1 MGTDRKRSA
10 AAHSN
15 AARLFGYDLFIS
27 FALGPPPRGTRS
39 YASDLARRLRERDFT
54 VFYSEDEAAPGEQL
68 DKTLVTA
75 LRHSRT
81 LVVVANRDTIENPR
95 WVRKEV
101 EEFMKF
107 HPSRPVIPISV
118 DGAIQAP
125 ALADQARLWL
135 RYQDKDRIWLD
146 ESQAAAEQ
154 GAVSDGVLER
164 LAMAPAWYRSNVRWR
179 WIVRVVAV
187 SLTVLAIALGISAK
201 VANDARKRAD
211 DARKRA
217 DDARAR
223 AEGLVQF
230 MLFDLSAKLKPIG
243 RFGSDGLRERQGEGV
258 LCFARGR
265 PRPPRDCRRFS
276 RLRQCSQWSQPSF
289 PGNGN

>member
-1 MGTDRKRSA
+1 
-10 AAHSN
+10 
-15 AARLFGYDLFIS
+15 
-27 FALGPPPRGTRS
+27 
-39 YASDLARRLRERDFT
+39 
-54 VFYSEDEAAPGEQL
+54 
-68 DKTLVTA
+68 
-75 LRHSRT
+75 
-81 LVVVANRDTIENPR
+81 
-95 WVRKEV
+95 
-101 EEFMKF
+101 MKF

-230 MLFDLSAKLKPIG
+230 MLSISARSLN
-243 RFGSDGLRERQGEGV
+243 
-258 LCFARGR
+258 
-265 PRPPRDCRRFS
+265 
-276 RLRQCSQWSQPSF
+276 RLVDWI
-289 PGNGN
+289 